1 MLITGQHC
9 VGTDQWIGLLPGQ
22 EGYNCWS
29 WLIKSE
35 LELCLIFGTGSRIG
49 ARIYTVE
56 KLDLELDSWFH
67 LHVEPESELGS
78 IFWRKK

>member
-1 MLITGQHC
+1 MLVQTS
-9 VGTDQWIGLLPGQ
+9 VGLLPGE

-29 WLIKSE
+29 WFWLIKSE

-56 KLDLELDSWFH
+56 KLDLELDS
-67 LHVEPESELGS
+67 
-78 IFWRKK
+78 